1 MTSASTNIIDIT
13 FFKGLLRDPKYGPQ
27 DTTIA
32 AMDQPTWQSL
42 LPPIIA
48 IATALITKQ
57 VFLSLFA
64 GIWLGWILL
73 DGGNPILGLRDAL
86 ESMVAVFLDRGNAL
100 ILIFSAQIGAFI
112 ALTQRSG
119 GVEGFVNWIV
129 DRGYVRTA
137 KGARLLPSVIGLG
150 LFLESNLTCL
160 ISGAVARP
168 LFDRFRLSREKLA
181 YLCDSTAAPVCVLF
195 PFNAYGAVIM
205 GILASQ
211 NIANPL
217 GLLLSSI
224 VFNFYALFAIAF
236 VFYIAISGRDWGPMA
251 RAETRARETGKVL
264 RDGATPL
271 VSDEVLSL
279 PTKEGATPRARNM
292 VVPTLVL
299 LATVLF
305 GLYLTDGD
313 GSTAIFWAMSLAVVL
328 AAGMSV
334 GQRIFT
340 VQEAIDITMRGIGGL
355 VPVLVL
361 IVMAFALGATT
372 RELQAGRIPGE
383 LDRRHAEPNPFTPSP
398 LRDVGRHGLRDRNLL
413 GDLRHHAPHRRP
425 DGRDARSRF
434 APDGRRRAGGAIFGD
449 HSSPISDTTIVASL
463 AAGSDHIDHVNTQL
477 PYALPRCGGERNP
490 VYRRGHP
497 ALKPLRGSRYG
508 ERRTITHGPD
518 HFNLSKRRRSCHYDD
533 YRAGFST
540 RVFQFEPGENR
551 VLGKPRRGLRA
562 EVAGA
567 ERFLRQPLG
576 VALRNQGAEHASVPP

>member
-1 MTSASTNIIDIT
+1 
-13 FFKGLLRDPKYGPQ
+13 
-27 DTTIA
+27 
-32 AMDQPTWQSL
+32 MDQPTWLSL

-57 VFLSLFA
+57 VFLSLFS
-64 GIWLGWILL
+64 GIWIGWILL

-129 DRGYVRTA
+129 ERGYVRTVR
-137 KGARLLPSVIGLG
+137 GVRLLPSVIGLG

-211 NIANPL
+211 NVTNPL
-217 GLLLSSI
+217 GLLVSSM
-224 VFNFYALFAIAF
+224 VFNFYALISIAF

-299 LATVLF
+299 LAAVLL

-328 AAGMSV
+328 AAAMSV

-340 VQEAIDITMRGIGGL
+340 VQESIDIIMRGVGGL

-372 RELQAGRIPGE
+372 RELHAGEYLASLTQGT
-383 LDRRHAEPNPFTPSP
+383 LSP
-398 LRDVGRHGLRDRNLL
+398 ILLPPLLFVMSAIMAFATGTSWGTFAIMLPIGVPMAATLGL
-413 GDLRHHAPHRRP
+413 DLRLMVGAVL
-425 DGRDARSRF
+425 
-434 APDGRRRAGGAIFGD
+434 GGAIFGD

-477 PYALPRCGGERNP
+477 PYAL
-490 VYRRGHP
+490 
-497 ALKPLRGSRYG
+497 L
-508 ERRTITHGPD
+508 
-518 HFNLSKRRRSCHYDD
+518 
-533 YRAGFST
+533 
-540 RVFQFEPGENR
+540 
-551 VLGKPRRGLRA
+551 
-562 EVAGA
+562 VAA
-567 ERFLRQPLG
+567 VSVILYT
-576 VALRNQGAEHASVPP
+576 VAAILL